1 MSGICKLCEQ
11 LQLDPLEDVRV
22 LVLLH
27 KLGANKKPAEIS
39 REEWMSGCNRLQ
51 LDTVAKFTNYLP
63 ALDTG
68 FMDRDEFKE
77 FYKVCTYITYNDIIE
92 R

>member
-1 MSGICKLCEQ
+1 
-11 LQLDPLEDVRV
+11 
-22 LVLLH
+22 
-27 KLGANKKPAEIS
+27 
-39 REEWMSGCNRLQ
+39 MSGCNRLQ
-51 LDTVAKFTNYLP
+51 LDNVDKFTNYLP

-77 FYKVCTYITYNDIIE
+77 FYKVCILYYLYVDSLE